1 MDTDFTCYIEDDT
14 VVPETTESTG
24 NGLLVF
30 NLNDGPH
37 VYEWTDELSS
47 DSETWHFEIG
57 SKQNENILYWEGK
70 ILHQE
75 VEGTDDNVPTL
86 GI

>member
-1 MDTDFTCYIEDDT
+1 M
-14 VVPETTESTG
+14 G
-24 NGLLVF
+24 NVMLVF
-30 NLNDGPH
+30 NLNDGYH